1 VGERKKSQIM
11 LEGGCDSPTSRLKCG
26 ERHMDDKGGRLGRR
40 SRLEFE
46 PLRRGLRNRSLP
58 SPVFGRA
65 SRGCRKGTVKLPYV
79 RGVKNFFFAQLQTST
94 RPSPIV
100 SMGKAQ
106 KKTGKGRLDK
116 YYKLAKL
123 VSFSSWAERRPDR
136 FQRTRL
142 SSSFG
147 IQAYSIKQE
156 IFDLGVRKMYN

>member
-1 VGERKKSQIM
+1 
-11 LEGGCDSPTSRLKCG
+11 
-26 ERHMDDKGGRLGRR
+26 MDDKGGRLGRR

-46 PLRRGLRNRSLP
+46 PLRRGLTLACLWEGQPRLP
-58 SPVFGRA
+58 ERH
-65 SRGCRKGTVKLPYV
+65 RQITLRKGGLRTL
-79 RGVKNFFFAQLQTST
+79 FFAQLQTST